1 MSVVFQ
7 APRGTADVL
16 PEDQRYWD
24 FVRAKAGEVAA
35 RFGYRRIETPM
46 FEDSALFER
55 GVGSTTDIVEK
66 ETYTFEDRGGDLLTL
81 RAEGTAPVCRAYL
94 QHGMQNLPQPV
105 RMFYLCPVFRYERPQ
120 SGRYRQHTQFGIE
133 VIGESDASV
142 DAEVIEVGWR
152 FLESTGLTGL
162 SLSINS
168 IGDSACRPAYIEAL
182 RSYYGDRRDR
192 ICADCERRIDRNAL
206 RLLDCKN
213 KQCQPLVQDAPASA
227 DHLCDA
233 CQDHWEDL
241 KQYLA
246 TTGIEYEVE
255 HRLVRGLDYYT
266 RTVFEIAP
274 PEEGRMV
281 TIVGGGRYD
290 GLIEQLGGQTTPGIG
305 FGMGLERVIHNL
317 RVQEAPMPNEER
329 TIVQVVH
336 LGGAAKTA
344 GVRIASELRSAGIA
358 ATLSP
363 PRGMRSQMRYASR
376 SGATHVVIIGDD
388 EIAKSVVTLRDM
400 LQGAQ
405 SEVPLDRIVDALS
418 GSGRLGAG
426 SGHGS

>member
-1 MSVVFQ
+1 MVFQ
-7 APRGTADVL
+7 APRGTVDVL
-16 PEDQRYWD
+16 PEDQRYWY
-24 FVRAKAGEVAA
+24 FVRAKAGEIAS
-35 RFGYRRIETPM
+35 RFGYRLIETPM

-105 RMFYLCPVFRYERPQ
+105 RLFYVCPVFRYERPQ

-152 FLESTGLTGL
+152 FLESVGLSDL

-168 IGDSACRPAYIEAL
+168 IGDGECRPAYLDVL
-182 RSYYGDRRDR
+182 RAYYSERRDL
-192 ICADCERRIDRNAL
+192 ICEDCERRIDRNAL

-213 KQCQPLVQDAPASA
+213 RQCQPLVEDAPASA
-227 DHLCDA
+227 DHLCGA
-233 CQDHWEDL
+233 CQAHWDDL
-241 KQYLA
+241 KRYMA
-246 TTGIEYEVE
+246 ETGIEFEVE

-274 PEEGRMV
+274 PQEGRMV
-281 TIVGGGRYD
+281 TLVGGGRYD
-290 GLIEQLGGQTTPGIG
+290 GLIEQIGGQPTPGIG
-305 FGMGLERVIHNL
+305 FGMGLDRVIHNL
-317 RVQEAPMPNEER
+317 RIQEVPLPDEER
-329 TIVQVVH
+329 TSVHVVH
-336 LGGAAKTA
+336 VGEAAKIA

-376 SGATHVVIIGDD
+376 QGATHAIIVGDD
-388 EIAKSVVTLRDM
+388 ELAQGIATLRDM
-400 LQGAQ
+400 RRSAQ
-405 SEVPLDRIVDALS
+405 SEIPLDRIVDALREQDPVS
-418 GSGRLGAG
+418 
-426 SGHGS
+426 